1 MRRSEK
7 HDDEDDAGEPRPSGK
22 VASIASRKGLWAVDA
37 GDQDVVDAAGIES

>member
-1 MRRSEK
+1 MTRTTRVST
-7 HDDEDDAGEPRPSGK
+7 RPSGK